1 MFYVLLLMSSTAENQ
16 PPNNSLTDRKEHP
29 NRIIKHHRTVSLPT
43 GCPLFQEPLKIVH
56 ERTRSAPLTGDEV
69 DRAFLEK
76 AATHSSCKTVNG
88 IDAFAKKSQWPRRA
102 STGTRLSKLSPAHSK
117 SMYLHRLLTRIAHFT
132 NFFIVTNIFFVVNCS
147 LELYSQFCLCSC
159 FCFIVHVAHVS

>member
-1 MFYVLLLMSSTAENQ
+1 MSSTAENQ
-16 PPNNSLTDRKEHP
+16 PPNNSLTEHKEHP

-117 SMYLHRLLTRIAHFT
+117 SMYRHRLLTRIAHFT
-132 NFFIVTNIFFVVNCS
+132 NISNVD
-147 LELYSQFCLCSC
+147 LYN
-159 FCFIVHVAHVS
+159 FCFSIATLCCIHCFVFVAVSVVLPSNGVVYVAHDS